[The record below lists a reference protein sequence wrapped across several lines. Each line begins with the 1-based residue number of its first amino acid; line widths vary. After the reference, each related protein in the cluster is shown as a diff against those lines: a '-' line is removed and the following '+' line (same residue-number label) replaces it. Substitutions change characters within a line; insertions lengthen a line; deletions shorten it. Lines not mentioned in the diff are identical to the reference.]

1 MKLTP
6 MRPMF
11 RSSTVGCSCALVLVV
26 GFIAWRGLHE
36 HDLGGTALGFAIG
49 AVGFAALGVP
59 LMLWWLRRSADRA
72 EAMPADAELTS
83 RGRWNWRFLALGA
96 FVGVNAVV
104 RGLDDQVAVAGA
116 LAGMV
121 LGGAVIFGSGLLFLG
136 RWEGEHG
143 RELLQKRAWRGTE
156 YFFRDLHPSASHRFT
171 RERETVST
179 H

>member
-26 GFIAWRGLHE
+26 AFIAWRGLHE
-36 HDLGGTALGFAIG
+36 HDPGGTALGFAFG
-49 AVGFAALGVP
+49 AIGFAAMGVP
-59 LMLWWLRRSADRA
+59 LMLWWLRRATRNA
-72 EAMPADAELTS
+72 QTMPADAELTS

-96 FVGVNAVV
+96 FVGVNAVL
-104 RGLDDQVAVAGA
+104 RGLDDRVTFAGV

-121 LGGAVIFGSGLLFLG
+121 LGGVLIFGSALWFLG
-136 RWEGEHG
+136 RWEAEHG

-156 YFFRDLHPSASHRFT
+156 YFFRDLRPSGRFT
-171 RERETVST
+171 RERESVAT